1 MAPYRLQMSLS
12 TKLLLPLLLQVFA
25 LVAIEEHDKFVVVTP
40 PKAGTHL
47 LTKAMEQLTGRTCHS
62 IFSSYELT
70 FDEWNAELGQV
81 ENSQA
86 FIQMHALPTPDQVK
100 SLRRLG
106 YKVIFLVR
114 DPRDQAVS
122 LYFFIEQKNWSLG
135 PLNLNMEPYA
145 SLSPGDKLFEIIT
158 GARTG
163 FSGIKKIFSRYV
175 PWAMQGTGFVH
186 TTRFEDLVGEEGGG
200 SRERQIQA
208 VAQIAKFLRIRL
220 SKQELEYRSQ
230 GLFGKKGEKTFRKG
244 QIGEWKKHFKPR
256 HIQAMQQHFGELL
269 KQFGYN

>member
-1 MAPYRLQMSLS
+1 MQAYFRSLFFF
-12 TKLLLPLLLQVFA
+12 LLICTSLCAV
-25 LVAIEEHDKFVVVTP
+25 EKHDKFVVVTP

-70 FDEWNAELGQV
+70 FEEWQAELSQV

-100 SLRRLG
+100 SLKRLG

-135 PLNLNMEPYA
+135 PLNLDLEPYG
-145 SLSPGDKLFEIIT
+145 SLSPADKLFEIIT

-163 FSGIKKIFSRYV
+163 FSAIQKIFSRYV

-200 SRERQIQA
+200 SRQRQVHA
-208 VAQIAKFLRIRL
+208 VAQIARFLRMRL
-220 SKQELEYRSQ
+220 TPQEIERRSE

-256 HIQAMQQHFGELL
+256 HIRAMQQHFGSLL
-269 KQFGYN
+269 KQFGYK